1 MNNENVNAIQIT
13 TNETEGKS
21 IITGSVPYV
30 VVESIMNRNDN
41 EKEKMREH
49 YNKDKKRSFIII
61 IILIIAFILTNGCW
75 IYYWNQYDY
84 STEETV
90 TVDGKDGGNASYIGD
105 NNNGK
110 VIYGEGDSKE
120 NKKSTEKIGNES
132 RNENQKEEIKNE

>member
-1 MNNENVNAIQIT
+1 MQNNNKTVNESINQ
-13 TNETEGKS
+13 NSLPETVS
-21 IITGSVPYV
+21 YV

-41 EKEKMREH
+41 EKEKIREH

-105 NNNGK
+105 NNNGE
-110 VIYGEGDSKE
+110 VIYGESDSKE
-120 NKKSTEKIGNES
+120 NEKSTEKIGNES
-132 RNENQKEEIKNE
+132 RNENQKGEIKNE